1 MIDLPE
7 VRQLLRD
14 NNLYSARAQ
23 RLNRKGQL
31 PTQLRH
37 AIKAEDSN
45 EDTEDDEK
53 YDQQEKQLWNAGNDA
68 VLAIVGQVME
78 APLECQMNKSQKEVE
93 ELLVI
98 NKIADE
104 NDPYRLKYNKSLT
117 IKQKLAHYKTPDYC
131 IVTRADT
138 L

>member
-14 NNLYSARAQ
+14 NNLYNSRAQ

-53 YDQQEKQLWNAGNDA
+53 YDQQEKQLWNSGNDA
-68 VLAIVGQVME
+68 VLNIVGQVME
-78 APLECQMNKSQKEVE
+78 TSLEGQMN
-93 ELLVI
+93 
-98 NKIADE
+98 
-104 NDPYRLKYNKSLT
+104 Y
-117 IKQKLAHYKTPDYC
+117 
-131 IVTRADT
+131 
-138 L
+138 

>member
-14 NNLYSARAQ
+14 NNLYTSRAQ

-68 VLAIVGQVME
+68 VLNIVGQVME
-78 APLECQMNKSQKEVE
+78 TSLEGQMNKSQKEVE
-93 ELLVI
+93 EMLVI